1 MCRGF
6 NLYIFFPVCADGPK
20 KRIDF
25 FGKEKKST
33 YKYVRQTK
41 KQHLQYDSATDTASS
56 GWDSASPT
64 DAYSDTEGECL
75 YTDYADTIPSSE
87 ATPSSSST
95 YVQTDDNLFAQ
106 FLHIHDWTASIGQG
120 DFITNMSEAIR
131 SSALPKGNICFLLF
145 CELLK
150 KCACSGIFSYSEET
164 LLWWISGLKQFGGKW
179 LRGMQGVPK
188 LINFAATALS
198 TLRRN
203 FGKALAT
210 TSRRKPGVY

>member
-1 MCRGF
+1 MCRWAEKEDW
-6 NLYIFFPVCADGPK
+6 FFWE
-20 KRIDF
+20 R
-25 FGKEKKST
+25 KKST

-41 KQHLQYDSATDTASS
+41 KQRLQYDSATDTASS

-164 LLWWISGLKQFGGKW
+164 LLWWISGLK
-179 LRGMQGVPK
+179 
-188 LINFAATALS
+188 
-198 TLRRN
+198 
-203 FGKALAT
+203 
-210 TSRRKPGVY
+210 